1 MDFGWSEEQTAVREL
16 ARRVLAEQLSEPDT
30 ISGSVA
36 RARAVWRVLGQAQL
50 LGVALPAAVGG
61 SDAGF
66 VALCALLECAGE
78 VACPLPVA
86 QALVHA
92 ALPLARAGAG
102 DALLRGICSGER
114 SACAAL
120 GSRGEPAL
128 TARKVASGWEL
139 DGIEECVLGLPLA
152 DAVVAA
158 ARTESGGRILFLLD
172 AAAIRCEP
180 QRVASGCP
188 LGRLV
193 VNALQVSDEAV
204 IGAADG
210 GDGSYA
216 WTLERAY
223 VAQCAFELGLGQR
236 ALALSARFA
245 REREQFGRPI
255 GTFQAV
261 AQRLADAHIA
271 LETMRL
277 TLWRAAWLLEQ
288 GGDAAIPVAVARS
301 VAAHAGHVVV
311 CAAQHVHGSMGFDR
325 SYPLHRYFLASKVNQ
340 LALGGHA
347 FHVARL
353 GALLA
358 QE

>member
-1 MDFGWSEEQTAVREL
+1 MDFGFSDEQTAVREL
-16 ARRVLAEQLSEPDT
+16 ARRLFAEQLREPDA
-30 ISGSVA
+30 ISGSTA
-36 RARAVWRVLGQAQL
+36 RAREVWRALGQAQL

-78 VACPLPVA
+78 VACPLPLA
-86 QALVHA
+86 AALVHA
-92 ALPLARAGAG
+92 ALPLARAGTAP
-102 DALLRGICSGER
+102 ALLEGIVRGER
-114 SACAAL
+114 NACGAV

-128 TARKVASGWEL
+128 TARKVPSGWEL
-139 DGIEECVLGLPLA
+139 SGTEECVLGLPLA

-158 ARTESGGRILFLLD
+158 ARTESGTRILFLLD
-172 AAAIRCEP
+172 AAAIGCEA
-180 QRVASGCP
+180 QRAASGCP
-188 LGRLV
+188 MGRLA
-193 VNALQVSDEAV
+193 VNALRVGDDAV
-204 IGAADG
+204 VGAADG
-210 GDGSYA
+210 GDGLYA

-271 LETMRL
+271 LETLRL

-311 CAAQHVHGSMGFDR
+311 CAAQHVHGSLGFDR

-347 FHVARL
+347 FHIARL
-353 GALLA
+353 GALLCPA
-358 QE
+358 